1 MVFLV
6 SSRNAHAKL
15 LPTSGEER
23 CVTTLKTALYHTTE
37 DVALR
42 KLRPFVAHSKVERK
56 TVVFYSLLI
65 FFS

>member
-1 MVFLV
+1 M
-6 SSRNAHAKL
+6 
-15 LPTSGEER
+15 
-23 CVTTLKTALYHTTE
+23 TTLKTAVYHITE